1 MADFLGVGWSFPV
14 AIDAR
19 GRVALARGERDVE
32 QAIRIILMTPVGQ
45 RIMRPEFGCRIHE
58 LMFEPN
64 DGSTA
69 GLAAYHVERALGMWE
84 PRIRV
89 IQVLVT
95 TDEEDPARMLIDVH
109 YEIKATND
117 RRSLVFPFYTIPGE

>member
-1 MADFLGVGWSFPV
+1 MGDFLGVGWAFPV
-14 AIDAR
+14 SIDTR
-19 GRVALARGERDVE
+19 GRLALARGERDIE
-32 QAIRIILMTPVGQ
+32 QAIRMILMTPLGQ

-58 LMFEPN
+58 LAFEPN

-69 GLAAYHVERALGMWE
+69 GLAAHYVEQALSFWE

-89 IQVLVT
+89 LEVRT
-95 TDEEDPARMLIDVH
+95 SRSDDDPAVMLIDVR

-117 RRSLVFPFYTIPGE
+117 RRSLVYPFYTIPGE

>member
-1 MADFLGVGWSFPV
+1 MSDFLGVGWQFPV
-14 AIDAR
+14 GVDAR
-19 GRVALARGERDVE
+19 GRVALARGAHDVE
-32 QAIRIILMTPVGQ
+32 QAIRMILMTPVGQ

-69 GLAAYHVERALGMWE
+69 GLAAHYVERALGMWE
-84 PRIRV
+84 PRI
-89 IQVLVT
+89 QVLGVRAT
-95 TDEEDPARMLIDVH
+95 ADPEDGSRMLIDVQ

>member
-1 MADFLGVGWSFPV
+1 MTDFLGVGWAFPV
-14 AIDAR
+14 TVDTR
-19 GRVALARGERDVE
+19 GRVALARGERDIE
-32 QAIRIILMTPVGQ
+32 QAIRMILMTPIGQ

-58 LMFEPN
+58 LVFEPN

-69 GLAAYHVERALGMWE
+69 GLAAHYVEQALAMWE

-89 IQVLVT
+89 LEVRT
-95 TDEEDPARMLIDVH
+95 SRDADDPGRMLIDVH

-117 RRSLVFPFYTIPGE
+117 RRSLVYPFYTIPGE

>member
-1 MADFLGVGWSFPV
+1 MSDFLGVGWAFPV
-14 AIDAR
+14 TVDTR
-19 GRVALARGERDVE
+19 GRLALARGERDIE
-32 QAIRIILMTPVGQ
+32 QAIRMILMTPKGQ

-58 LMFEPN
+58 LTFEPN

-69 GLAAYHVERALGMWE
+69 GLAAHYVQEALGMWE

-89 IQVLVT
+89 LDVRT
-95 TDEEDPARMLIDVH
+95 SKDDEDPGRMLIDVR

-117 RRSLVFPFYTIPGE
+117 RRSLVYPFYTIPGE